1 MRRQTANGRRETP
14 LLIAQTQPGFEAIAG
29 QEIARRLDG
38 AVVRGTR
45 TVGDKN
51 GMVLFDYAGEA
62 RDLFALRTVEDLFVV
77 VAELPDVPSTR
88 EGLRALEAAAARAA
102 GVQAGLDLARRV
114 APGRGG
120 RGGVRFR
127 VVARQVGRAAYRR
140 GDAQKAVEQ
149 GIAARGDHRWRL
161 MEEGG
166 LEFWLTLL
174 PGEGFLALRL
184 SDERTRHREYRREH
198 LPASLRPSAAAAL
211 VWLTRPAPEDVFL
224 DPMCGVGT
232 VLIERACAGRYAL
245 LLGGDARPEAVS
257 ATLVNVGPR
266 YKPIEVRCW
275 DARRLPLDG
284 GSVSAIAVNLPF
296 GKQVGT
302 PEDNLTLYP
311 AFLREA
317 ARVLRPGGRL
327 VALTGDARAFEQAV
341 RYGAGLARRETHRV
355 QVLGQRAQVYAVE
368 RV

>member
-1 MRRQTANGRRETP
+1 MKDKRP
-14 LLIAQTQPGFEAIAG
+14 LLIAQTQPGFEAIAAG
-29 QEIARRLDG
+29 EIARRLEG

-45 TVGDKN
+45 TVADKN
-51 GMVLFDYAGEA
+51 GMVLFDHAGDA
-62 RDLFALRTVEDLFVV
+62 GDLFALRTVEDLFAV

-102 GVQAGLDLARRV
+102 GVEVGLDLMRRV

-120 RGGVRFR
+120 HGGLRFR
-127 VVARQVGRAAYRR
+127 VIARQVGRAAYRR
-140 GDAQKAVEQ
+140 ADAQRAVEQ
-149 GIAARGDHRWRL
+149 GIAARRDHRWRPT
-161 MEEGG
+161 EEGG

-174 PGEGFLALRL
+174 RGEGFLALRL
-184 SDERTRHREYRREH
+184 SDERMRHRDYRREH

-224 DPMCGVGT
+224 DPMCGAGT
-232 VLIERACAGRYAL
+232 ILIERACAGRYAL
-245 LLGGDARPEAVS
+245 LLGGDARTEAVS
-257 ATLVNVGPR
+257 ATLSNVGPR

-275 DARRLPLDG
+275 DARHLPLDG
-284 GSVSAIAVNLPF
+284 GSVSAAAVNLPF
-296 GKQVGT
+296 GRQVGT

-311 AFLREA
+311 AFLREV
-317 ARVLRPGGRL
+317 ARVLRPRGRL

-341 RYGAGLARRETHRV
+341 RYCTGLARRETRRV
-355 QVLGQRAQVYAVE
+355 QILGRHAQVYVVE